1 MNHTLPPI
9 KLLVIEDDP
18 ILGRAI
24 TQGLTDE
31 GFSCTLAVDGAS
43 GLKLAAAES
52 FRVILIDLALEDE
65 SGLGVLR
72 CIREAHDNSNILIL
86 TPLEFR
92 QERLAGLEAGADD
105 FVIKPF
111 TLDELRAR
119 VEAAMIRSKTR
130 PKTVLEIGQVYMDLT
145 SRKVQRNGRLIP
157 LTPTEFR
164 ILEILMRNQGK
175 AVTRRMLCEFLWQ
188 PDWEGVTNVIEVHIN
203 RLRTKL
209 SNGGLEPQMI
219 FTVRGSGY
227 VLRYDPNVPP
237 PPPSELSSE
246 VESTAHATSNPK

>member
-1 MNHTLPPI
+1 MNQVVPSL
-9 KLLVIEDDP
+9 KLLVVEDDP
-18 ILGRAI
+18 ILGRAL
-24 TQGLTDE
+24 TKGLSDQGYAC
-31 GFSCTLAVDGAS
+31 SLAIDGAS
-43 GLKLAAAES
+43 GLKLVQTEA
-52 FRVILIDLALEDE
+52 FNMVIIDLALEDE

-72 CIREAHDNSNILIL
+72 CVREANENANILIL

-105 FVIKPF
+105 FLIKPF
-111 TLDELRAR
+111 TLDELWAR

-130 PKTVLEIGQVYMDLT
+130 PKSVLEIGTVYMDLT
-145 SRKVQRNGRLIP
+145 SRKVLRNGRLIP

-209 SNGGLEPQMI
+209 SHGGTEPQMI

-237 PPPSELSSE
+237 PPASEMGPLEAMPTGVSS
-246 VESTAHATSNPK
+246 K